1 MAHQQMD
8 RHREWPL
15 VFFTLLTQLAVGLF
29 VLWGF
34 SAVAFPI
41 FGSGSE
47 FVSVAQPVL
56 VTALGALMVGALA
69 AGFHLGRPAGA
80 FFSISAWQRSWL
92 SREALFSIGFGGDV
106 ALVLALDFLGF
117 KGSLVELAAVA
128 AGASL
133 GFGLIASISRLYQL
147 RTVPAWNHAG
157 TPAAFVTTS
166 LLTGAAALMVILQ
179 LGWSGIAQV
188 AEFTV
193 QANRLIIL
201 LVVVQAVIFSGSMI
215 YLSNQGRTG
224 LESVRLLGTKLRLPL
239 AVRWITAGAGLLLL
253 VFGTSAW
260 LYVSAYG
267 LLLVSEVFG
276 RFLFYGIY
284 QRSGL

>member
-1 MAHQQMD
+1 MAHHQMGH
-8 RHREWPL
+8 HREWPL

-29 VLWGF
+29 VLWGGL
-34 SAVAFPI
+34 AVVLPL

-56 VTALGALMVGALA
+56 VTTLAALVAGAAA

-80 FFSISAWQRSWL
+80 FFSISAWRRSWL
-92 SREALFSIGFGGDV
+92 SREALFSIGFGGVV
-106 ALVLALDFLGF
+106 ALVLALDFLGSD
-117 KGSLVELAAVA
+117 GSLIERAAVL
-128 AGASL
+128 AGAIL
-133 GFGLIASISRLYQL
+133 GFGLVASISRLYQL

-166 LLTGAAALMVILQ
+166 LLTGAAALMLILQ
-179 LGWSGIAQV
+179 LGWPGSAQV
-188 AEFTV
+188 ADFTV
-193 QANRLIIL
+193 YANRFILL
-201 LVVVQAVIFSGSMI
+201 LVVVQAVIFSWSMI

-224 LESVRLLGTKLRLPL
+224 LESVRLLGTKLRFPL
-239 AVRWITAGAGLLLL
+239 AIRWFSAGAGLLLL
-253 VFGTSAW
+253 AFGPSAL
-260 LYVSAYG
+260 LYASAYG